1 MRLSEIRDYITNILD
16 YDPANTTFDGQTD
29 DIINDCYRRLFAEK
43 PFLFAQKEAKV
54 TAYKDVEVPVI
65 PTGLTNIMI
74 TSAPNSFP
82 EWIEGHIVAF
92 DGEELTV
99 LFRLDPTTIYVDKT
113 FDASASAGTAT
124 FKMRYIDM
132 PQDCTQILQVAKRS
146 LTITP
151 VEPGRMI
158 PLTRYEDEW
167 WNLPLDEVNMPY
179 YWVQYDDYNI
189 VAPRRV
195 AAAGYTVGAGQGVR
209 TIDVAMTYQYGVGAT
224 YRESAISKVT
234 TLTLSDTQNLQITNE
249 NLGADAF
256 AYRKIYVR
264 CSDEDLNVWRLV
276 ADSSG
281 QSTTIAPN
289 ISTVRNYD
297 VSLSSLQSQTWE
309 QNNPRFTY
317 PDGCTQRVRLYPR
330 QDADYDMTVRYMY
343 RPPRLVE
350 DHDTP
355 EFPNAHHLVLAYM
368 ALEQIYMKTDNL
380 TQSNMY
386 KMKAD
391 SEVVKMEKRYL
402 TQAPKR
408 WVKQFM
414 PDGQTDAQP
423 IYTALRHTP

>member
-43 PFLFAQKEAKV
+43 PFLFAQKETKV
-54 TAYKDVEVPVI
+54 TAYKDVSMTAT
-65 PTGLTNIMI
+65 PTALSNLVVTTGTYP
-74 TSAPNSFP
+74 S
-82 EWIEGHIVAF
+82 WVEGHIVEI

-99 LFRLDPTTIYVDKT
+99 LFRLNDTIIYVDKT
-113 FDASASAGTAT
+113 FDASASAGTIT
-124 FKMRYIDM
+124 FKMRYIDL
-132 PQDCTQILQVAKRS
+132 PQDCTQIMQVAKRS

-189 VAPRRV
+189 IAPRKCNV
-195 AAAGYTVGAGQGVR
+195 VSFVTGAGQGVR
-209 TIDVAMTYQYGVGAT
+209 TIEFAMTYQYGIGAT
-224 YRESAISKVT
+224 YRESALSKVT
-234 TLTLSDTQNLQITNE
+234 TLNLTDTNGIQLTYE
-249 NLGADAF
+249 NLGVDAF
-256 AYRKIYVR
+256 AYRRVYAR
-264 CSDEDLNVWRLV
+264 CPNEDLNVWRLITPI
-276 ADSSG
+276 SG
-281 QSTTIAPN
+281 IANRAPNSTTTAIFD
-289 ISTVRNYD
+289 ISLAD
-297 VSLSSLQSQTWE
+297 LQSQTWE
-309 QNNPRFTY
+309 QNNPRYTY
-317 PDGCTQRVRLYPR
+317 PDGCTQRIRLYPR

-343 RPPRLVE
+343 KPPRLVE

-386 KMKAD
+386 RMKAD

-414 PDGQTDAQP
+414 PDGRTDAQP

>member
-54 TAYKDVEVPVI
+54 TAYKDVSVEVT
-65 PTGLTNIMI
+65 PTALSNIMI
-74 TSAPNSFP
+74 TTGTFP
-82 EWIEGHIVAF
+82 TWIEGHIVGF
-92 DGEELTV
+92 DGDELTV
-99 LFRLDPTTIYVDKT
+99 LFRLNDTTIYVDKT
-113 FDASASAGTAT
+113 FDAAAAAGTAT
-124 FKMRYIDM
+124 FKMRYIDL
-132 PQDCTQILQVAKRS
+132 PQDCTQVLQVAKRS

-189 VAPRRV
+189 VAPRKCNVV
-195 AAAGYTVGAGQGVR
+195 AFTTGAGQGIR
-209 TIDVAMTYQYGVGAT
+209 TIECAMTYQYGIGAT

-234 TLTLSDTQNLQITNE
+234 TLNLSDTQGFQITFE
-249 NLGADAF
+249 NLGVDAF
-256 AYRKIYVR
+256 AYRRVYAR
-264 CSDEDLNVWRLV
+264 CPNEDLNVWRLITPI
-276 ADSSG
+276 SG
-281 QSTTIAPN
+281 IANRAPNSTTTAIFD
-289 ISTVRNYD
+289 ISLAD
-297 VSLSSLQSQTWE
+297 LQSQTWE
-309 QNNPRFTY
+309 QNNPRYTY
-317 PDGCTQRVRLYPR
+317 PDGCTQRIRLYPR

-343 RPPRLVE
+343 KPPRLVE

-414 PDGQTDAQP
+414 PDGRTDAQP

>member
-29 DIINDCYRRLFAEK
+29 DIINDCLRRLFAEK

-54 TAYKDVEVPVI
+54 TAKKDVSVQVTS
-65 PTGLTNIMI
+65 TGNTNIL
-74 TSAPNSFP
+74 TTTDVFP
-82 EWIEGHIVAF
+82 TWIEGHIVEF
-92 DGEELTV
+92 GGDEFTV
-99 LFRLDPTTIYVDKT
+99 LFRLSDTTIYVDTT
-113 FDASASAGTAT
+113 FVVGTPAGTAI
-124 FKMRYIDM
+124 FKMRYIDL
-132 PQDCTQILQVAKRS
+132 PQDCTQVMQVAKRS

-179 YWVQYDDYNI
+179 YWVQFDDFNI
-189 VAPRRV
+189 VAPRKV
-195 AAAGYTVGAGQGVR
+195 AAAGYTVAAGQGVR
-209 TIDVAMTYQYGVGAT
+209 TIEVAMTYQYGVGGT
-224 YRESAISKVT
+224 FRESAISKVT
-234 TLTLSDTQNLQITNE
+234 SLSLTDTQNLQITNE
-249 NLGADAF
+249 NLGVDAF

-264 CSDEDLNVWRLV
+264 CSNEDLNVWRLV
-276 ADSSG
+276 ADATG
-281 QSTTIAPN
+281 NSTTIAPN
-289 ISTVRNYD
+289 ISTVTNYD
-297 VSLSSLQSQTWE
+297 VSLTNLQSQTWE
-309 QNNPRFTY
+309 QNNPRYTY
-317 PDGCTQRVRLYPR
+317 ADGCTQRVRLYPR
-330 QDADYDMTVRYMY
+330 QDADYDLTVRYMY
-343 RPPRLVE
+343 KPPRLVE

-414 PDGQTDAQP
+414 PDGRTDAQP
-423 IYTALRHTP
+423 IYTALRHTS